1 MDLQVMSTEVTKLDN
16 GVTVAFHHMPHL
28 ETVAFGTWVKAGARN
43 ELVDEHGIA
52 HLLEHMAFK
61 GTRTRTARQIVEEIE
76 DVGGDIN
83 AATSVEMTAYN
94 ARMLADDIN
103 TGLDVIHDILH
114 NSTFDETELKREK
127 HVILQEI
134 GAANDMPDDLVFDAF
149 QDAAFGGQPIGR
161 PILGTPDTVTGFT
174 RDNLNTYLMKHY
186 RGPNTI
192 VAAAGKI
199 DADSLLAKVGEL
211 YVDFDSEVT
220 EEPEAASYVGGTSL
234 IDRKT
239 TETQI
244 VLGFEG
250 RAYQARDFYA
260 SQLLSMILGG
270 GMSSR
275 LFQEVR
281 EKHGYCY
288 SIFAFHWGF
297 SDTGVF
303 GINAATGDED
313 LPRLMPV
320 ILDELKRASDDIT
333 AEEVDRARAQIR
345 AGLMM
350 SMESPASRASTI
362 ARQLMLFG
370 RTISNQELMERLE
383 AISAERLRDLAGRL
397 FTESVPT
404 ISVVGSVEK
413 VMDHQ
418 TIASRLGNTA
428 AAAE

>member
-1 MDLQVMSTEVTKLDN
+1 MSIEVTKLAN
-16 GVTVAFHHMPHL
+16 GVTVALNHMPHL

-43 ELVDEHGIA
+43 ENLNEHGIA

-61 GTRTRTARQIVEEIE
+61 GTKQRSARQIVEQIE

-83 AATSVEMTAYN
+83 ASTSVEMTAYN
-94 ARMLADDIN
+94 ARMMAEDIDI
-103 TGLDVIHDILH
+103 GMEVIHDILS
-114 NSTFDETELKREK
+114 NSVFEDKELKREK

-149 QDAAFGGQPIGR
+149 QNAAYGGQPIGR
-161 PILGTPDTVTGFT
+161 PILGTPETVNGFSKNHL
-174 RDNLNTYLMKHY
+174 DNYLSKHY
-186 RGPNTI
+186 RAPNMI
-192 VAAAGKI
+192 ISAAGKI
-199 DADSLLAKVGEL
+199 DSDSLLKKIENLYADYSPEL
-211 YVDFDSEVT
+211 T
-220 EEPEAASYVGGTSL
+220 EASAPAQYVGGTAL
-234 IDRKT
+234 IERET

-250 RAYQARDFYA
+250 RAYQAKDFYA

-275 LFQEVR
+275 LFQEIR

-288 SIFAFHWGF
+288 SIFAFHWAF

-313 LPRLMPV
+313 LPKIMPL
-320 ILDELKRASDDIT
+320 IIDELKRAADDIST
-333 AEEVDRARAQIR
+333 EEADRARAQIR
-345 AGLMM
+345 SGLMM
-350 SMESPASRASTI
+350 SMESPAARAGTI

-370 RTISNQELMERLE
+370 RVISNQELMERLE

-397 FTESVPT
+397 FSESTPT
-404 ISVVGSVEK
+404 LSVVGSVNK
-413 VMDHQ
+413 IMDYDA
-418 TIASRLGNTA
+418 IANALGARNVK
-428 AAAE
+428 AAE